1 MTTGFMVQNIKKL
14 LGNQIHGAGSV
25 LVTDYTYKIS
35 ASGWGLGLFGLTQ
48 KPVARQEGSL
58 PQTEVVLAALCWVP
72 KENTV
77 SIAAAMSSF
86 VHLMQRHDIDTL
98 KVKFVCMDG
107 TDAGKLAACKVL
119 PTLRHQLDLHH
130 VLRAIRDVKVATCGH
145 KSNAVRMAPQA
156 RELELQPANV
166 DLFHAVWQSVLCE
179 LAATESYA
187 FLAYVQSEVLMLVN
201 EQWRAAWAGGLEAAV
216 PGHNTG
222 TVTQSLER
230 ACIYLRLGVPPIGY
244 VLLVGGARSTD
255 ASGREETRNQQYLH
269 WEFPRVSGPFMHLVL
284 STLVEGAWQRGMPG
298 GSRGV
303 CGVLKSHKGAPWLRD
318 KGGDIERL
326 DQAILQAKEQD
337 REARGSGDAGA
348 MARARRDLQ
357 QSRQMKRRT
366 LSKWEVDWLRA
377 KADEANALVDKP
389 NASMVF
395 SVVKE
400 LTQGATRKKTDGGT
414 RHVMNQQEVEE
425 WKEHF
430 QAIQT
435 GRGEVSE
442 NVWEDMESRDVCMEL
457 DDPPTQEEV
466 RRAVNAMKRGKAGGE
481 DSMVAEYLK
490 LGESKSVKHVGAM
503 LSERGKAAKRRK
515 HDFKKS
521 VRVKILK
528 AAVKGPGQCDADRQ
542 LQRDHVWGDTYWSP
556 AQPAKVEELVGTVEE
571 HGQRLERCELR
582 LEDIQSYRFLRVE
595 HSTSLDKLWQDVES
609 GEVLKP
615 AIRGTAAQVL
625 YKELCEVVGAMQ
637 DEDGLK
643 AKAAEL
649 SGDKRPLPEAASR
662 REAAEGCILENLV
675 EWVSRD
681 SKGVNNIRLLPGE
694 PSRLVSERIKRTLNW
709 ALYVSAKM
717 PNASSTL
724 QIYMDRGPRT
734 RAKGKGDGKGKGK
747 GGKQGGKSKGKG
759 KQGGRK

>member
-1 MTTGFMVQNIKKL
+1 
-14 LGNQIHGAGSV
+14 
-25 LVTDYTYKIS
+25 
-35 ASGWGLGLFGLTQ
+35 
-48 KPVARQEGSL
+48 
-58 PQTEVVLAALCWVP
+58 
-72 KENTV
+72 
-77 SIAAAMSSF
+77 
-86 VHLMQRHDIDTL
+86 
-98 KVKFVCMDG
+98 
-107 TDAGKLAACKVL
+107 
-119 PTLRHQLDLHH
+119 
-130 VLRAIRDVKVATCGH
+130 
-145 KSNAVRMAPQA
+145 
-156 RELELQPANV
+156 
-166 DLFHAVWQSVLCE
+166 
-179 LAATESYA
+179 
-187 FLAYVQSEVLMLVN
+187 
-201 EQWRAAWAGGLEAAV
+201 
-216 PGHNTG
+216 
-222 TVTQSLER
+222 
-230 ACIYLRLGVPPIGY
+230 
-244 VLLVGGARSTD
+244 
-255 ASGREETRNQQYLH
+255 
-269 WEFPRVSGPFMHLVL
+269 
-284 STLVEGAWQRGMPG
+284 
-298 GSRGV
+298 
-303 CGVLKSHKGAPWLRD
+303 
-318 KGGDIERL
+318 
-326 DQAILQAKEQD
+326 
-337 REARGSGDAGA
+337 
-348 MARARRDLQ
+348 
-357 QSRQMKRRT
+357 
-366 LSKWEVDWLRA
+366 
-377 KADEANALVDKP
+377 
-389 NASMVF
+389 MVF

-490 LGESKSVKHVGAM
+490 LGGAEMQRVLYRVVKRCWEEATRAPDGKTEGLRVESEARPSTDVQWIGESKSVKHVGAM
-503 LSERGKAAKRRK
+503 LSERAGHTAESERAARKCIQKIEEISSAWTKGKAAKRRK
-515 HDFKKS
+515 HDLKKS

-528 AAVKGPGQCDADRQ
+528 AKQRCPFKQAQWINSCLRVADISEMDWFRLAQDRGQDRGTQLPYPPVWYLYTDGSGGSGGSAAGPQMAGWGVVVYGVKDPSPDLPWLAALYGPVCTAEYDP
-542 LQRDHVWGDTYWSP
+542 VWMGARKGTNNTAELSAIGEACKRAMVLYDSEYAYGIATRSSSGIAIYP
-556 AQPAKVEELVGTVEE
+556 NINRTAGAKVDELVGTVEE

-724 QIYMDRGPRT
+724 QIYMDR
-734 RAKGKGDGKGKGK
+734 
-747 GGKQGGKSKGKG
+747 
-759 KQGGRK
+759 